1 VKQYAIVFHDT
12 YQFNDTA
19 NTLKYVIERID
30 ELIFILYYKEPDIIK
45 PIILIDEE
53 YSRLFNNVM
62 HITLREYN
70 DLLDLDLNYKA
81 LLKLKKHYAIP
92 FTDRLEPLAL
102 YRILAD
108 YKQIEEQDIAI
119 FAMHIKAKDS
129 RSNIALYLKKHE
141 KIRDSIYH
149 AYNDMIKHKLSAK
162 HYLANIMIA
171 SNTNKL
177 FNEIL
182 VALKDML
189 IWKRVK
195 YSNII
200 YNKPKRPLLNSDRY
214 PILADFEVVS
224 LMLPDSI
231 NNMRILTDG
240 VKPYT
245 SGSML

>member
-1 VKQYAIVFHDT
+1 
-12 YQFNDTA
+12 
-19 NTLKYVIERID
+19 
-30 ELIFILYYKEPDIIK
+30 
-45 PIILIDEE
+45 
-53 YSRLFNNVM
+53 
-62 HITLREYN
+62 
-70 DLLDLDLNYKA
+70 
-81 LLKLKKHYAIP
+81 
-92 FTDRLEPLAL
+92 L

-149 AYNDMIKHKLSAK
+149 AYNDMIKRKLSAK
-162 HYLANIMIA
+162 HYLTNIMIA

-189 IWKRVK
+189 IWKRIK

-200 YNKPKRPLLNSDRY
+200 YNKPKRPLFNSDRY
-214 PILADFEVVS
+214 PILADFEIVS